1 MTIPDII
8 YYTVINTNFIVSI
21 AYKRLWKQFFFLYF
35 GVTVGAEI
43 LITAKADFITARIY
57 NYLDLFC
64 IGYFGYI
71 YYRETGNSMVIKI
84 TASVFLLLS
93 SLFIFI
99 SETDYS
105 IMTGYLYCL
114 FLIFISLFWLYRK
127 ISRTDEDGNILNQRF
142 FWLSSSLLFWAVFYI
157 FRMLPMYFFNTTDR
171 SFLMEIA
178 KVFTFINIITYLLF
192 LRSLFC
198 RQ

>member
-1 MTIPDII
+1 MNILDVI
-8 YYTVINTNFIVSI
+8 YYNILGINFIVSI
-21 AYKRLWKQFFFLYF
+21 ACKRLWEQFFFLYF
-35 GVTVGAEI
+35 GITIIAEI
-43 LITAKADFITARIY
+43 LITAEVSFITARIY

-71 YYRETGNSMVIKI
+71 YYKESGNSFVIKI
-84 TASVFLLLS
+84 ALFIFLLLS

-99 SETDYS
+99 SETNYS

-127 ISRTDEDGNILNQRF
+127 ISSEDGDGNILNLRF

-157 FRMLPMYFFNTTDR
+157 FRMLPMYFFNTTDPQ
-171 SFLMEIA
+171 FLTEIS
-178 KVFTFINIITYLLF
+178 KVFTIVNIITYLLF

-198 RQ
+198 KS

>member
-1 MTIPDII
+1 MNILDVI
-8 YYTVINTNFIVSI
+8 YYNILGINFIVSI
-21 AYKRLWKQFFFLYF
+21 ACKRLWKQFFFLYF
-35 GVTVGAEI
+35 GITIITEI
-43 LITAKADFITARIY
+43 LITAEVSFITARIY

-71 YYRETGNSMVIKI
+71 YYKESGNSFVIKI
-84 TASVFLLLS
+84 ALFIFLLLS

-99 SETDYS
+99 SETNYS

-127 ISRTDEDGNILNQRF
+127 ISSEDGDGNILNLRF

-157 FRMLPMYFFNTTDR
+157 FRMLPMYFFYTTDPQ
-171 SFLMEIA
+171 FLTEIS
-178 KVFTFINIITYLLF
+178 KVFTIVNIITYLLF

-198 RQ
+198 KS